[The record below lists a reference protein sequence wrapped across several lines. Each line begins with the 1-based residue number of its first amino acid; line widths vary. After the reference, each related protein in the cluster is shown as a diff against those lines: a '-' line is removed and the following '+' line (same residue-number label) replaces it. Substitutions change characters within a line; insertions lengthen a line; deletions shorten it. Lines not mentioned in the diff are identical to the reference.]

1 MIRGEPLKEEILP
14 ASLAGQIGYLLR
26 RAYVRAEETA
36 RGVLPRHRQAKDY
49 AVLTVLD
56 AFAPSS
62 QHQLAERLGVH
73 PTIMVKV
80 VDGLEHEGLVAR
92 VRDPA
97 DRRRY
102 ALSLTPAGRGELAA
116 LEPDIARADA
126 EVTQRLAP
134 PDRDRL
140 LTLLTLLLEPDVG
153 RLPDSLRSRVGFLVV
168 RAYHTLRRV
177 SSQAMSDF
185 GVEPRH
191 FAALTVLTELG
202 GGSQR
207 QLAGA
212 LGVSEPMVVEVIDG
226 LLDRGLVARERN
238 PSDRRSYQLSLT
250 GAGQTTH
257 AEAESAIRAVARRF
271 TAPIGEEG
279 EAELGGLLRTLLT
292 GHRADA
298 DQPSPLPT

>member
-1 MIRGEPLKEEILP
+1 MVRGEPLKEEILP

-36 RGVLPRHRQAKDY
+36 REVLPRHRHAKEF

-56 AFAPSS
+56 ALAPSS
-62 QHQLAERLGVH
+62 QHRLAERLGVH

-80 VDGLEHEGLVAR
+80 VDGLEQEGLVAR
-92 VRDPA
+92 SRDPA
-97 DRRRY
+97 DRRQY
-102 ALSLTPAGRGELAA
+102 ALSLTPAGRRELEA
-116 LEPDIARADA
+116 LEPDVTRADA
-126 EVTQRLAP
+126 EITRRLAP
-134 PDRDRL
+134 PERERL
-140 LTLLTLLLEPDVG
+140 LALLTAVLEPDVAA
-153 RLPDSLRSRVGFLVV
+153 LPDSVRTRVGFLVV
-168 RAYHTLRRV
+168 RAYHTLRRLG
-177 SSQAMSDF
+177 SQAMADL

-226 LLDRGLVARERN
+226 LLDRGLVSRERN
-238 PSDRRSYQLSLT
+238 PSDRRSYRLSLT
-250 GAGQTTH
+250 EVGRATH

-279 EAELGGLLRTLLT
+279 EAELRGLLRTLLT
-292 GHRADA
+292 GNRADA
-298 DQPSPLPT
+298 GKPSPLSP